1 MKKRNRY
8 AIVLFSIC
16 YALSAYAVVQQHN
29 TMWIDAVMWLPLITL
44 GIESLVKE
52 GKFKMYTIVLAVT
65 LFSNFYIGFM
75 VCIYCFLYFF
85 AYYLGHSEHNLNNPL
100 REKLH
105 FLKSLARMAFYSIIA
120 LGIAAVILLS
130 AYYSL
135 NFGKTSFSNPNWE
148 WKTNFDLLELFYKF
162 LPSSYDTVRP
172 AGYPFVYC
180 GLLTLLLVP
189 LYFLSKRYTTRQKIA
204 AGSLI
209 LIFLASFSFN
219 VTDLVWHV
227 FQKPNWLNYRYSFML
242 CFILCVLACRAFTD
256 IKEMSLKP
264 IFGAAGVIVLACVL
278 LQKVEGLE
286 YIKPGDFKTVWF
298 TILALFLYLAIFGL
312 MKKAKSQQIISI
324 VLVCVVSIEV
334 FANGI
339 LCLHALDK
347 DVIFTD
353 YSKYNDYL
361 DKTTPIVEAVQN
373 ADDSF
378 YRMEKTFDRRNDN
391 MALNVYGLSGSTSTL
406 NKETINFLNKMGY
419 LARSHASRY
428 RGGNPVNDS
437 LLGLKYI
444 ISDKAIYSDF
454 YEVCTQD
461 VENGYT
467 AYRNPYALS
476 IAFGVSDDVLD
487 FPLGFISQA
496 EMESNNET
504 AATTK
509 KAEETKPNAD
519 KMGKAID
526 SLLSK
531 LNEWLGIEE
540 TINDA
545 VYRDDYNSPFE
556 RLNAMITA
564 MLGEET
570 SVQVFVPIKT
580 REPSLWNAE
589 KIGVYDQNTHAG
601 YAKTTPDASKSD
613 KNSYL
618 TYKFTMPETAEL
630 FFYMPSNYPREMK
643 MALIERNGS
652 DKTVTWPGN
661 FQGNDTTHIIS
672 LGKQNEG
679 ANLSMQLQ
687 MLADKVYPMITEDF
701 FYYIDMEVFEDVMS
715 RLAED
720 QMKITEYTGHSFTG
734 TLTTSREN
742 ELVLTTIPYD
752 KGWKVTVNG
761 KEVETVKALGS
772 LVAFHIDGAA
782 GETYT
787 IEMVYSP
794 NTLWIGLTISIVC
807 LIILIALIILRKRMM
822 RIKYLRAVV
831 SVPENPDLPRLPE
844 GDSDELPPPDDSPD
858 NT

>member
-1 MKKRNRY
+1 
-8 AIVLFSIC
+8 V
-16 YALSAYAVVQQHN
+16 
-29 TMWIDAVMWLPLITL
+29 
-44 GIESLVKE
+44 G
-52 GKFKMYTIVLAVT
+52 
-65 LFSNFYIGFM
+65 
-75 VCIYCFLYFF
+75 
-85 AYYLGHSEHNLNNPL
+85 
-100 REKLH
+100 
-105 FLKSLARMAFYSIIA
+105 
-120 LGIAAVILLS
+120 
-130 AYYSL
+130 
-135 NFGKTSFSNPNWE
+135 
-148 WKTNFDLLELFYKF
+148 
-162 LPSSYDTVRP
+162 
-172 AGYPFVYC
+172 
-180 GLLTLLLVP
+180 
-189 LYFLSKRYTTRQKIA
+189 
-204 AGSLI
+204 
-209 LIFLASFSFN
+209 
-219 VTDLVWHV
+219 
-227 FQKPNWLNYRYSFML
+227 
-242 CFILCVLACRAFTD
+242 
-256 IKEMSLKP
+256 
-264 IFGAAGVIVLACVL
+264 
-278 LQKVEGLE
+278 
-286 YIKPGDFKTVWF
+286 
-298 TILALFLYLAIFGL
+298 
-312 MKKAKSQQIISI
+312 
-324 VLVCVVSIEV
+324 
-334 FANGI
+334 
-339 LCLHALDK
+339 
-347 DVIFTD
+347 
-353 YSKYNDYL
+353 
-361 DKTTPIVEAVQN
+361 
-373 ADDSF
+373 
-378 YRMEKTFDRRNDN
+378 
-391 MALNVYGLSGSTSTL
+391 
-406 NKETINFLNKMGY
+406 
-419 LARSHASRY
+419 
-428 RGGNPVNDS
+428 
-437 LLGLKYI
+437 
-444 ISDKAIYSDF
+444 
-454 YEVCTQD
+454 
-461 VENGYT
+461 
-467 AYRNPYALS
+467 
-476 IAFGVSDDVLD
+476 
-487 FPLGFISQA
+487 
-496 EMESNNET
+496 
-504 AATTK
+504 
-509 KAEETKPNAD
+509 
-519 KMGKAID
+519 
-526 SLLSK
+526 
-531 LNEWLGIEE
+531 
-540 TINDA
+540 
-545 VYRDDYNSPFE
+545 
-556 RLNAMITA
+556 